1 MTFVIG
7 KQTENP
13 QQSKPEWIREFAP
26 NGSVVLLSL
35 RPSSSSCCRPCS
47 SFLGNIIHSPI
58 SWHCLLNYLKIVL
71 KITFP
76 LLPAG
81 GAALP
86 PAAGAAAARNLSKPS
101 RPHNKRRAEKQRRWR
116 ENCSSKRTAATPSQ
130 QYQQP
135 PASNL

>member
-86 PAAGAAAARNLSKPS
+86 PAAGAALPLVGRQFPPSNRNS
-101 RPHNKRRAEKQRRWR
+101 RMRTGRASRTRLRMATCRIYTVQRYV
-116 ENCSSKRTAATPSQ
+116 T
-130 QYQQP
+130 
-135 PASNL
+135 